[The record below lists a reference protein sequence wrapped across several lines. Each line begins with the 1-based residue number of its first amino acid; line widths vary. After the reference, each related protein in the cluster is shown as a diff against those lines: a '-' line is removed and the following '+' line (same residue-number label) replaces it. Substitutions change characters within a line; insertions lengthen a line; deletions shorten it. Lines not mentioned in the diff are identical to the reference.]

1 MDSLPEYTI
10 RESARAKRV
19 LIQVKTGGDVVVVV
33 PIGFDHRNVPTLLQE
48 KRHWL
53 DRSISRIQEEH
64 KRFNPDPIG
73 ELPTQVNLRA
83 IGELWTVAQR
93 ASNGEAVDVCEEDG
107 KRLVV
112 CGDLNDAAVL
122 RQSMRDWV
130 MGKARTHLLPWL
142 MDVAG
147 SHAFTVGKVA
157 VRCQKT
163 RWGSYSRRGTL
174 SLNAQLLFLPP
185 HLVTYVFLHELCH
198 TRHLDHSKEFWT
210 LLGTHV
216 PRAVDLR
223 REIRDAWKYI
233 PTWLTYGDEHP

>member
-1 MDSLPEYTI
+1 MDSLPRYTI

-19 LIQVKTGGDVVVVV
+19 LIQVKTGGNVVVVV

-48 KRHWL
+48 KRQWL
-53 DRSISRIQEEH
+53 KRSISRIQEEH

-83 IGELWTVAQR
+83 IGDLWVVQQR
-93 ASNGEAVDVCEEDG
+93 ASTGNHAYVCEEDG

-122 RQSMRDWV
+122 RQSMQDWI
-130 MGKARTHLLPWL
+130 MENAKRHLIPWL
-142 MDVAG
+142 MDVAR

-163 RWGSYSRRGTL
+163 RWGSYSRRETL
-174 SLNAQLLFLPP
+174 SLNAQLLFLPS
-185 HLVTYVFLHELCH
+185 HLVTYVLIHELCH
-198 TRHLDHSKEFWT
+198 TRYLDHSKEFWT

-216 PRAVDLR
+216 PRAVELR
-223 REIRDAWKYI
+223 RELRDAWKYI
-233 PTWLTYGDEHP
+233 PTWLTDGHP